1 MSYNN
6 DVQME
11 YSKRDMLWRQ
21 LNTVHDMLHDF
32 SYSSMRER
40 IKKCGK
46 ILHKTAIYVE
56 RIDYS
61 NMAGGDGHLRFD
73 PENNDLSQLSFM
85 TDVFNTSDD
94 NNVSA
99 NAYWNEVIGCYF
111 THDLSNE
118 GVHNAAQN
126 AQKALDILKKIC
138 ILRTNYS
145 TDFLLKEEDDV
156 NYFGD
161 IDLREGGALEDAM
174 ILAINGKGLGGRIVR
189 SDTNMFNNCIDCTS
203 PCSELIDFIRFYTMG
218 YISKEG
224 DLSTFIADDDKYPD
238 DMTEQDDNGPSLSED
253 IDTHIK
259 TIQGRLRET
268 TGIEDSDRLIMMGG
282 EPVLRQALGDS
293 SSIVGVNPSDTVE
306 NVKRKIQDKEGIPKD
321 QQRLIFPG
329 KSNTTH
335 ITPDELISFPTTE
348 NKSDKDAGSV
358 DELWQEYTS
367 PNTDMADSIVKA
379 LDIMI
384 DRKNFTEYKLDDIT
398 DIDNY
403 LHIQKYVFIHLCMT
417 DTFKGKP
424 TEAFISDLFSHLMLT
439 YLMYQAFSTDKTTDN
454 FENLLDNFFYG
465 FVNDNDSG
473 NIIEDQQP
481 AGNVLGG
488 VEGNKEAKSERL
500 SDEQIRAKRLAFYNQ
515 SGGTIFADA
524 TCRGYFTETIIPML
538 EKITT
543 YFDTTLIKSVKGT
556 AQLGEAVNL
565 QETGSIDKLLLDIQN
580 SDGSDKEELKTR
592 FNTIWNSNWFNQEE
606 IPTFTLVEQN
616 IAVNNFDNLVELI
629 QNATKKVVCG
639 DGVSSHYGLFFGG
652 QPGSTSST
660 KFTKT
665 SARNITKK
673 KDKIIGL
680 FNNLR
685 QGTGNIHERI
695 RGSQKIKLVT
705 EIKSLIDIDIKQ
717 KIVLR
722 YEYYKASLER
732 VDQRIA
738 RNEAKLAKKKEAAKK
753 RMERREND
761 GGLTPQAEQ
770 FNNNIEKMVSKSIL
784 HTLRIVDAWGENQ
797 QGTETTQNIKIGSFG
812 EKALRAAITVND
824 WKKTDWVTINCNR
837 NAEGVPENNDQ
848 MLRTIFLAMI
858 GVEIYILWKYAF
870 NQNRTIEYSSGGKFE
885 SKKIKKLGTG
895 QLDARLITSTLYILG
910 QLSKHAV
917 NGHLVGL
924 VTNDSDALEWWK
936 IFADASV
943 ATSFSRRATCKNRF
957 ISNNAASLDGVWGNM
972 HTTSRIEEGHPQ
984 DKKVVCADS
993 SIADGM
999 TSHCGWNAAQ
1009 GSRYSQDMN
1018 FSISATN
1025 VDEDVRHNSWYMGV
1039 YKLYNKQNENK
1050 ARAKMVVELG
1060 LGQSG
1065 DDEIGRYYN
1074 SEIDINL
1081 HTGRELVA
1089 NDVWHDVVK
1098 EVGRALLS
1106 YQYGGYANANQIWQ
1120 QLSIGSRECDISRC
1134 ATVFKTVLRKGAGDM
1149 FQEINTSMIGGGH
1162 TLYSRPRYGGDFA
1175 IDVPIY
1181 GVYQKVKL
1189 DQRQQGPRKCDKP
1202 DNRNPIPKDAATRL
1216 IGNPWPHQFRVGV
1229 MGDRPSGVRIM
1240 FDNAVSNLGFLS
1252 SSKAYVYNENPL
1264 VTNNDDLTTGM
1275 NDIMNGF
1282 ENGNNGNVT
1291 KPGNI
1296 VLGNFKH
1303 PLYTDKGT
1311 TNMYNMGGY
1320 YSKGVVA
1327 FVVNTGI
1334 LSVTN
1339 VNNTQTSLS
1348 ENVSAESFDES
1359 SQKLWQWM
1367 SNNIKYEKTK
1377 ASIKP
1382 IVDAGDETAETT
1394 ISPTAGGSKRKNKTR
1409 KHKNKKSKKKYK
1421 QISNKSRKNRRRT
1434 KRNNH

>member
-1 MSYNN
+1 MAYNN

-46 ILHKTAIYVE
+46 ILHKTAIYVQ
-56 RIDYS
+56 RINYS
-61 NMAGGDGHLRFD
+61 DMGGGDGHLRFD
-73 PENNDLSQLSFM
+73 PENNNLSQLSFM
-85 TDVFNTSDD
+85 TDVFKTSGD

-111 THDLSNE
+111 THDLSGNE
-118 GVHNAAQN
+118 DEEASETK
-126 AQKALDILKKIC
+126 KALNILKKIC

-145 TDFLLKEEDDV
+145 TDFLLKKEEDAND
-156 NYFGD
+156 FGD
-161 IDLREGGALEDAM
+161 IDLREDGALEEAM
-174 ILAINGKGLGGRIVR
+174 ILAINGKNQQGRLVR
-189 SDTNMFNNCIDCTS
+189 SDTKMFNSCIDCTS

-218 YISKEG
+218 YISKEA
-224 DLSTFIADDDKYPD
+224 DIVRLENSADDEKYPD
-238 DMTEQDDNGPSLSED
+238 NMTDEGDSNPSLSQD

-259 TIQGRLRET
+259 TIRSTLREK

-282 EPVLRQALGDS
+282 EPILRQALGDS

-306 NVKRKIQDKEGIPKD
+306 NVKKKIQDKEGIPKD

-329 KSNTTH
+329 KSNITH

-358 DELWQEYTS
+358 DELWQQYTS

-465 FVNDNDSG
+465 LVNDSE
-473 NIIEDQQP
+473 NILEDQQP

-488 VEGNKEAKSERL
+488 VEGNKETKPERL

-515 SGGTIFADA
+515 SGGTIFANE
-524 TCRGYFTETIIPML
+524 TC
-538 EKITT
+538 KT
-543 YFDTTLIKSVKGT
+543 YFNSTILPNLQKIIDYFDTLIKSVKGT
-556 AQLGEAVNL
+556 AQRDEAVNSG
-565 QETGSIDKLLLDIQN
+565 EAGTVDKLLLAIQKSN
-580 SDGSDKEELKTR
+580 GDDKTELKSK
-592 FNTIWNSNWFNQEE
+592 FNTIWDSNWFNQDE
-606 IPTFTLVEQN
+606 ILKFTLDGQN
-616 IAVNNFDNLVELI
+616 INVNNFNDLVNLI

-639 DGVSSHYGLFFGG
+639 DDASSHYGLFFGG

-665 SARNITKK
+665 SAKNITKK
-673 KDKIIGL
+673 KNKIIDL
-680 FNNLR
+680 LNKLR
-685 QGTGNIHERI
+685 EGDHRINIRV

-722 YEYYKASLER
+722 YEYYKASMER
-732 VDQRIA
+732 VRLRTQR
-738 RNEAKLAKKKEAAKK
+738 NNDKLLKKKAAAKK
-753 RMERREND
+753 RMEKRQ
-761 GGLTPQAEQ
+761 GSAGLTPEAEE

-784 HTLRIVDAWGENQ
+784 HTLRIVDAWGVNGD
-797 QGTETTQNIKIGSFG
+797 GTENTDNIKIGPFG
-812 EKALRAAITVND
+812 KKALEAAKAVNQ
-824 WKKTDWVTINCNR
+824 WKKTDWASINCNR
-837 NAEGVPENNDQ
+837 NAEGISENNDQ
-848 MLRTIFLAMI
+848 KLRTIFLAMI

-870 NQNRTIEYSSGGKFE
+870 NQNRTIKYSTGGQFKSTE
-885 SKKIKKLGTG
+885 IKKLGTG
-895 QLDARLITSTLYILG
+895 QLDARLITSTLYIFG

-943 ATSFSRRATCKNRF
+943 ATSFNRRATCKNRF
-957 ISNNAASLDGVWGNM
+957 IINNAASLDGVWYNR
-972 HTTSRIEEGHPQ
+972 HTTSRIKEGHPQ

-1018 FSISATN
+1018 FSISAIN
-1025 VDEDVRHNSWYMGV
+1025 PDGDIQHDSWYMGV
-1039 YKLYNKQNENK
+1039 YKLYNKQNENR
-1050 ARAKMVVELG
+1050 ARAKMIVELG
-1060 LGQSG
+1060 LGQTN

-1106 YQYGGYANANQIWQ
+1106 YQNSGYANTNQIWQ
-1120 QLSIGSRECDISRC
+1120 QLSIGGRECDISRC

-1162 TLYSRPRYGGDFA
+1162 TLYSRPRHGQDFA

-1189 DQRQQGPRKCDKP
+1189 DQRQQGIRKCDEP
-1202 DNRNPIPKDAATRL
+1202 DNRNPIPQEQESRL
-1216 IGNPWPHQFRVGV
+1216 ISNPWPHQFRVGV

-1264 VTNNDDLTTGM
+1264 VSEDNTLTSGM

-1282 ENGNNGNVT
+1282 ENGNNGNND
-1291 KPGNI
+1291 KPDDI

-1334 LSVTN
+1334 LSVTDN

-1348 ENVSAESFDES
+1348 ENVNTESFDES
-1359 SQKLWQWM
+1359 SKALWRWM
-1367 SNNIKYEKTK
+1367 SNNINYQKNL

-1382 IVDAGDETAETT
+1382 LVTGGVTAETT
-1394 ISPTAGGSKRKNKTR
+1394 ISPTGGGSKRKNKTR
-1409 KHKNKKSKKKYK
+1409 KHKNKKSKRKYK
-1421 QISNKSRKNRRRT
+1421 QIGNKSRKNRRKT
-1434 KRNNH
+1434 NKRK